1 MPPLREPGPELAVFG
16 DAEHCGCG
24 MTNLSF
30 FDGGGGERSSGI
42 YSSFHFMVCMNQRQ
56 RWREEGG
63 KEREGE
69 RGRVG
74 GGDTCRLSSAVFL
87 ETPGPHIS
95 QSDNDGHFTCSLMA
109 PEELPI
115 KQKIYTARPAAFELQ

>member
-30 FDGGGGERSSGI
+30 FDGGGGGALG
-42 YSSFHFMVCMNQRQ
+42 FTVHFILWYVMNQRQ

-95 QSDNDGHFTCSLMA
+95 QSDNDGHFTCPPMA

-115 KQKIYTARPAAFELQ
+115 KQKIHTARPAAFERQ